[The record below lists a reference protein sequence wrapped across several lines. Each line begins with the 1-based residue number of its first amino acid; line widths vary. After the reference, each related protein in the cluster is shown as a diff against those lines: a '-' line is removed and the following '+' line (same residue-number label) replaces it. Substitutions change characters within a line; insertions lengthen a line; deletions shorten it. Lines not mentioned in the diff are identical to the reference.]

1 MILPWP
7 KGSTIR
13 RFRHGLLWTILL
25 ISMSLWP
32 MSSLSGKGGSYI
44 VELEI
49 EGFPPV
55 ILSEVPLIS
64 NETEVVEVRD
74 EKDVIISK
82 KPGKTRYTN
91 IVLVIDLDV
100 FPEQLLNWRQ
110 EIIEGILTKRWG
122 IMAIKERQTGNVK
135 IQHIFYE
142 GWPSKLTY
150 VFTGG
155 KFYVHYEI
163 AATRIQSKKF
173 PLVQD

>member
-1 MILPWP
+1 M
-7 KGSTIR
+7 G
-13 RFRHGLLWTILL
+13 
-25 ISMSLWP
+25 
-32 MSSLSGKGGSYI
+32 SLSGEGGSYI
-44 VELEI
+44 AELEI

-110 EIIEGILTKRWG
+110 EIAEGIFTKRWG
-122 IMAIKERQTGNVK
+122 MVAIKERQTGKVK

-142 GWPSKLTY
+142 AWPSKLTY

-155 KFYVHYEI
+155 RFYVHCEI

-173 PLVQD
+173 PLVQE